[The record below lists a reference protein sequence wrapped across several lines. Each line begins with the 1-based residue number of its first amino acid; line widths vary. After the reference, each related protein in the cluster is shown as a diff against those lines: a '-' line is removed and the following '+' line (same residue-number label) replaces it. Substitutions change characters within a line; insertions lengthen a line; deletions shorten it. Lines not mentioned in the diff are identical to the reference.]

1 MTRVGTQIISMMRAR
16 AQINRVRRDWQSSV
30 MRGFLFSQR
39 VTRDFPLKFPYKKD
53 RGAPRKI
60 SRTRLKGTRILFYG
74 RVPNVTIDNR
84 FVESRSHH
92 IIALLVHSSTAR
104 SM

>member
-1 MTRVGTQIISMMRAR
+1 M
-16 AQINRVRRDWQSSV
+16 NLPH
-30 MRGFLFSQR
+30 FLPRPQGEGGGG
-39 VTRDFPLKFPYKKD
+39 VLPYKKD
-53 RGAPRKI
+53 RGARKI

-84 FVESRSHH
+84 FVETRSHH
-92 IIALLVHSSTAR
+92 MIALLMHSSTAR